1 MASALARVSSV
12 ARQKKLADRVFAG
25 LRQGDAQFFGL
36 LREKFVRNLD
46 KNAAAVAKLRIGAD
60 GASVIQIEQDS
71 QAHLDD
77 VVAGRVVQIGD
88 EADAAGIV
96 LLGGIVKTLRLRKQ
110 GIATLHGR
118 HLPREGR
125 HDFDFLFAPY
135 FRPSS

>member
-1 MASALARVSSV
+1 M
-12 ARQKKLADRVFAG
+12 
-25 LRQGDAQFFGL
+25 
-36 LREKFVRNLD
+36 RNLD

-60 GASVIQIEQDS
+60 GAAVIEIEQDL

-96 LLGGIVKTLRLRKQ
+96 LLGGIVKTLRLRRQ
-110 GIATLHGR
+110 GIATLHGDIFRARADMILIFCSR
-118 HLPREGR
+118 HI
-125 HDFDFLFAPY
+125 